1 MDQRFDWIL
10 RNSVLAVALYFT
22 IVEHVG
28 WLQYAIT
35 VFSWGMLGLS
45 LWGVREGRLK
55 RWNTNRLVPP
65 ASAMAFDLALVAA
78 MFLAQWYWTVFA
90 WALSRGCDAVA
101 QARQPR
107 NR

>member
-35 VFSWGMLGLS
+35 VFTWGMLGLS
-45 LWGVREGRLK
+45 LWGVI
-55 RWNTNRLVPP
+55 
-65 ASAMAFDLALVAA
+65 SVAKWRP
-78 MFLAQWYWTVFA
+78 MYCRV
-90 WALSRGCDAVA
+90 R
-101 QARQPR
+101 
-107 NR
+107 